1 MEELKKGIS
10 RRNLLKGA
18 TLSAAGVAALG
29 MFGCS
34 PAGGSSSSSSK
45 ADAAGESKHTWEVTP
60 EAITDIAETVETEVL
75 VIGAGYSGTCCA
87 LNAAQNGTKVT
98 LVEKDGVP
106 NGHGVGGTGAI
117 ASKALD
123 ALDIHFDKS
132 IEMERWVSTCGN
144 RCRESLV
151 AKWFRESERCMNWL
165 LDLAESD
172 GAKCMVTVGSNS
184 TVHPEIDCYHMI
196 FGGNL
201 AKENEAI
208 SIATY
213 IEYLFIAK
221 AEETGNF
228 ELVYNM
234 PAQQLVTNDKG
245 EVAGAICK
253 NEEGKYV
260 QYNASKGVVLATGDV
275 SYNDE
280 YINEFAPIANKVMTR
295 LCSDQGNTGDG
306 HNMAA
311 WVGGAFQDGP
321 WPTMMHPQAAAMYH
335 GPFLFVNPK
344 GKRFMNEATWVQG
357 KCVGTMVNGG
367 DDHCWS
373 IFDSNF
379 EADNTAS
386 LEFGGGMFWDSF
398 RAVGTTAADASA
410 SHAKTVKEGVEKTPD
425 NYKVADTI
433 DELLKQLDV
442 DVDEAK
448 KTIERYNEIC
458 KKGED
463 TDFYKESHF
472 LFPIE
477 QGPFYATKV
486 APGLLAVVG
495 GIAISDNFEVVTP
508 RASLSRACT
517 PSATAPATCTH
528 TTTRSTFRATAMA
541 AASLRASASANSSRA
556 STRNSKNTNEPS
568 ACHMA
573 RCGLASRITLRA
585 ETKRSGAT
593 QATSARRDAVLGCA
607 RRQPE
612 APFSG
617 TALKYTPPRA
627 RRLAGPFC

>member
-1 MEELKKGIS
+1 MTGIS

-18 TLSAAGVAALG
+18 AFSAAGVAALG
-29 MFGCS
+29 LAGCA
-34 PAGGSSSSSSK
+34 PQTEATK
-45 ADAAGESKHTWEVTP
+45 ADAALAETGETAKHTWEVKP
-60 EAITDIAETVETEVL
+60 EPIAADQISQTVDTEVL
-75 VIGAGYSGTCCA
+75 VIGGGYSGSCCA
-87 LNAAQNGTKVT
+87 LSAAENGAKVI
-98 LVEKDGVP
+98 LVEKDAVL

-117 ASKALD
+117 ASRALD
-123 ALDIHFDKS
+123 DLGLKFDKS
-132 IEMERWVSTCGN
+132 LEMERWVSTCGN

-151 AKWFRESERCMNWL
+151 GKWFRESERCMNWF
-165 LDLAESD
+165 LDMAEAN
-172 GAKCMVTVGSNS
+172 GANCMVTVGSNS
-184 TVHPEIDCYHMI
+184 TVHPEIACYHFMSGGPI
-196 FGGNL
+196 FEEHTM
-201 AKENEAI
+201 ADFVEYMFEAE
-208 SIATY
+208 A
-213 IEYLFIAK
+213 LK
-221 AEETGNF
+221 AGAEF
-228 ELVYNM
+228 VYEM
-234 PAQQLVTNDKG
+234 PAVQLVQDEPGKVT
-245 EVAGAICK
+245 GAICQNK
-253 NEEGKYV
+253 SGEYV
-260 QYNASKGVVLATGDV
+260 QYNASKGVVLATGDI

-280 YINEFAPIANKVMTR
+280 YIDAFAPVANRVFTR
-295 LCSDQGNTGDG
+295 LCSDQGNVGDG

-311 WVGGAFQDGP
+311 WAGGAFQEGP
-321 WPTMMHPQAAAMYH
+321 WPTMMHPQAAAVFH
-335 GPFLFVNPK
+335 GPFLFVNPD

-463 TDFYKESHF
+463 TDFFKESHF

-495 GIAISDNFEVVTP
+495 GIAISDNFEVVNAEGEP
-508 RASLSRACT
+508 IKGLYAIGNCSGDMYAYDY
-517 PSATAPATCTH
+517 PINVQG
-528 TTTRSTFRATAMA
+528 
-541 AASLRASASANSSRA
+541 NS
-556 STRNSKNTNEPS
+556 
-568 ACHMA
+568 HG
-573 RCGLASRITLRA
+573 RCLVEG
-585 ETKRSGAT
+585 KC
-593 QATSARRDAVLGCA
+593 LGE
-607 RRQPE
+607 Q
-612 APFSG
+612 
-617 TALKYTPPRA
+617 
-627 RRLAGPFC
+627 LAGVYEEQ

>member
-1 MEELKKGIS
+1 MTGIS

-18 TLSAAGVAALG
+18 AFSAAGVAALG
-29 MFGCS
+29 LAGCA
-34 PAGGSSSSSSK
+34 PQTEATK
-45 ADAAGESKHTWEVTP
+45 ADAALAETGEAAKHTWEVKP
-60 EAITDIAETVETEVL
+60 EPIAADQISQTVDTEVL
-75 VIGAGYSGTCCA
+75 VIGGGYSGTCCA
-87 LNAAQNGTKVT
+87 LSAAQNGAKTI
-98 LVEKDGVP
+98 LVEKDAVL

-117 ASKALD
+117 ASRALD
-123 ALDIHFDKS
+123 DLGLKFDKS
-132 IEMERWVSTCGN
+132 LEMERWVSTCGN

-151 AKWFRESERCMNWL
+151 GKWFRESERCMNWF
-165 LDLAESD
+165 LDMAEAN

-184 TVHPEIDCYHMI
+184 TVHPEIACYHFMSGGPI
-196 FGGNL
+196 FEEHTM
-201 AKENEAI
+201 ADFVEYMFEAE
-208 SIATY
+208 A
-213 IEYLFIAK
+213 LK
-221 AEETGNF
+221 AGAEF
-228 ELVYNM
+228 VYEM
-234 PAQQLVTNDKG
+234 PAVQLVQDESGKVT
-245 EVAGAICK
+245 GAICQNK
-253 NEEGKYV
+253 SGEYV
-260 QYNASKGVVLATGDV
+260 QYNASKGVVLATGDI
-275 SYNDE
+275 SYSDE
-280 YINEFAPIANKVMTR
+280 YINEFAPVANRVFTR
-295 LCSDQGNTGDG
+295 LCSDQGNVGDG

-311 WVGGAFQDGP
+311 WAGGAFQEGP
-321 WPTMMHPQAAAMYH
+321 WPTMMHPQAAATFH
-335 GPFLFVNPK
+335 GPFLFVNPD

-463 TDFYKESHF
+463 TDFFKESHF

-495 GIAISDNFEVVTP
+495 GIAISDNFEVVNAEGEP
-508 RASLSRACT
+508 IKGLYAIGNCSGNMYAYDY
-517 PSATAPATCTH
+517 PINVQG
-528 TTTRSTFRATAMA
+528 
-541 AASLRASASANSSRA
+541 NS
-556 STRNSKNTNEPS
+556 
-568 ACHMA
+568 HG
-573 RCGLASRITLRA
+573 RCLVEG
-585 ETKRSGAT
+585 KC
-593 QATSARRDAVLGCA
+593 LGE
-607 RRQPE
+607 Q
-612 APFSG
+612 
-617 TALKYTPPRA
+617 
-627 RRLAGPFC
+627 LAGVYKEQ

>member
-45 ADAAGESKHTWEVTP
+45 SDAATGEKKHTWEVAP

-87 LNAAQNGTKVT
+87 LNAAQNGVKVT

-132 IEMERWVSTCGN
+132 IEMERWVSTCGS

-245 EVAGAICK
+245 EVTGAICK

-367 DDHCWS
+367 ADHCWS

-486 APGLLAVVG
+486 APGLLAIVG
-495 GIAISDNFEVVTP
+495 GIAISDNFEVVNAEGEP
-508 RASLSRACT
+508 IKGLYAIGNCSGDMYAYDY
-517 PSATAPATCTH
+517 PINVQG
-528 TTTRSTFRATAMA
+528 
-541 AASLRASASANSSRA
+541 NS
-556 STRNSKNTNEPS
+556 
-568 ACHMA
+568 HG
-573 RCGLASRITLRA
+573 RCLVEG
-585 ETKRSGAT
+585 KC
-593 QATSARRDAVLGCA
+593 LGE
-607 RRQPE
+607 Q
-612 APFSG
+612 
-617 TALKYTPPRA
+617 
-627 RRLAGPFC
+627 LAGVYKEQ

>member
-1 MEELKKGIS
+1 MTGIS

-18 TLSAAGVAALG
+18 AFSAAGVAALG
-29 MFGCS
+29 LAGCA
-34 PAGGSSSSSSK
+34 PQTEATKAEAGL
-45 ADAAGESKHTWEVTP
+45 AETGETAKHTWEVKP
-60 EAITDIAETVETEVL
+60 EPIAADQISQTVDTEVL
-75 VIGAGYSGTCCA
+75 VIGGGYSGSCCA
-87 LNAAQNGTKVT
+87 LSAAQNGAKTI
-98 LVEKDGVP
+98 LVEKDAVL

-117 ASKALD
+117 ASRALD
-123 ALDIHFDKS
+123 DLGLKFDKS
-132 IEMERWVSTCGN
+132 LEMERWVSTCGN
-144 RCRESLV
+144 RCRESFV
-151 AKWFRESERCMNWL
+151 GKWFRESERCMNWF
-165 LDLAESD
+165 LDMAEAN
-172 GAKCMVTVGSNS
+172 GANCMVTVGSNS
-184 TVHPEIDCYHMI
+184 TVHPEIACYHFMSGGPI
-196 FGGNL
+196 FEEHTM
-201 AKENEAI
+201 ADFVEYMFEAE
-208 SIATY
+208 A
-213 IEYLFIAK
+213 LK
-221 AEETGNF
+221 AGAEF
-228 ELVYNM
+228 VYEM
-234 PAQQLVTNDKG
+234 PAVQLVQDESGKVT
-245 EVAGAICK
+245 GAICQNK
-253 NEEGKYV
+253 SGEYV
-260 QYNASKGVVLATGDV
+260 QYNASKGVVLATGDI

-280 YINEFAPIANKVMTR
+280 YIDAFAPVANRVFTR

-367 DDHCWS
+367 ADHCWS

-495 GIAISDNFEVVTP
+495 GIAISDNFEVVNAEGEP
-508 RASLSRACT
+508 IKGLYAIGNCSGDMYAYDY
-517 PSATAPATCTH
+517 PINVQG
-528 TTTRSTFRATAMA
+528 
-541 AASLRASASANSSRA
+541 NS
-556 STRNSKNTNEPS
+556 
-568 ACHMA
+568 HG
-573 RCGLASRITLRA
+573 RCLVEG
-585 ETKRSGAT
+585 KC
-593 QATSARRDAVLGCA
+593 LGE
-607 RRQPE
+607 Q
-612 APFSG
+612 
-617 TALKYTPPRA
+617 
-627 RRLAGPFC
+627 LAGVYKEQ

>member
-45 ADAAGESKHTWEVTP
+45 ADAAGESKHTWEVAP

-245 EVAGAICK
+245 EVTGAICK

-357 KCVGTMVNGG
+357 KCVGTR
-367 DDHCWS
+367 S
-373 IFDSNF
+373 
-379 EADNTAS
+379 TA
-386 LEFGGGMFWDSF
+386 
-398 RAVGTTAADASA
+398 ATTTAGRFS
-410 SHAKTVKEGVEKTPD
+410 TP
-425 NYKVADTI
+425 TSRP
-433 DELLKQLDV
+433 
-442 DVDEAK
+442 
-448 KTIERYNEIC
+448 T
-458 KKGED
+458 
-463 TDFYKESHF
+463 
-472 LFPIE
+472 
-477 QGPFYATKV
+477 
-486 APGLLAVVG
+486 
-495 GIAISDNFEVVTP
+495 TP
-508 RASLSRACT
+508 
-517 PSATAPATCTH
+517 H
-528 TTTRSTFRATAMA
+528 RSSSA
-541 AASLRASASANSSRA
+541 AACSGIRSALWA
-556 STRNSKNTNEPS
+556 P
-568 ACHMA
+568 
-573 RCGLASRITLRA
+573 
-585 ETKRSGAT
+585 
-593 QATSARRDAVLGCA
+593 RRPMRPLPMP
-607 RRQPE
+607 RR
-612 APFSG
+612 
-617 TALKYTPPRA
+617 
-627 RRLAGPFC
+627 